1 MPSVEEPASSFHNE
15 QILPSPS
22 QNIYHQQPRKSSQAL
37 VKPPQVGSSDNN
49 QQNALEK
56 FRQDSLNQF
65 QQISLDQS
73 QTSQPASSNQSCR
86 GSLDQ
91 PDQGRASLSKS
102 NQPSFDQS
110 QQAFSSSPDYP
121 QPLITVTVNPM
132 EQNEVTFQ
140 PPSPYCNTT
149 EESLNDR
156 RLSIGSASSL
166 TKDLEEKKHGL
177 KLSSYGVRRV
187 SDISHIH
194 QLRKEISGL
203 SHLASEFYTVTKSDD
218 PDNISLDR

>member
-1 MPSVEEPASSFHNE
+1 M
-15 QILPSPS
+15 
-22 QNIYHQQPRKSSQAL
+22 
-37 VKPPQVGSSDNN
+37 VKPPWLGSSEND

-132 EQNEVTFQ
+132 E

-149 EESLNDR
+149 KESLNDR

-166 TKDLEEKKHGL
+166 TKDLEENKHGL